1 MKINIRG
8 CSDNYLFVM
17 VTDGTTT
24 IDLGML
30 DRFEVANLR
39 EELNSVLEDL
49 DWFLHVTD
57 Q

>member
-1 MKINIRG
+1 MKISTRRSG
-8 CSDNYLFVM
+8 DYLLVE

-39 EELNSVLEDL
+39 EELNSGLEDL